1 MMPALEN
8 CVALSEPVGPT
19 RLVGIITHKKRQTDF
34 IFLQARTT
42 DPGVPAPVG
51 LVESTG
57 GTPYLR
63 WNRICDRATTYW
75 SLGRAMLTPK
85 HWPLGQGVSARE
97 RGA

>member
-19 RLVGIITHKKRQTDF
+19 ITHRKCQTDF
-34 IFLQARTT
+34 IILRPRTT
-42 DPGVPAPVG
+42 DPGVRAPAG
-51 LVESTG
+51 LVESTVR
-57 GTPYLR
+57 TPYPR
-63 WNRICDRATTYW
+63 WNRICDLTGATTYW

-97 RGA
+97 REA